1 MPFSFG
7 GCCWPCCCVT
17 AGGAGVAT
25 GGAAGGGFG
34 GFAGGG
40 TEPESLDGSGLSA
53 APLLWTTAHTSI
65 LLNSGDKFLTALAG
79 DLLGV
84 WNGGDNG
91 GGGLGG
97 DFLGGDLTGDF
108 LRLGDLRSFS
118 SSDFLGGDLT
128 GDFLRLGDMRSL
140 SSSSFCSLSSGMVAR
155 SFLKFIWIPPS

>member
-40 TEPESLDGSGLSA
+40 TEPESLGGSGFSA

-97 DFLGGDLTGDF
+97 DFLGGDFGDF
-108 LRLGDLRSFS
+108 PRLGDLRSFS
-118 SSDFLGGDLT
+118 SRDFLGGDLT
-128 GDFLRLGDMRSL
+128 GDFLRLGDLRSL